1 MTLHAETTK
10 NRNGMLS
17 LGILLVSTPV
27 CVFVCTQRCD
37 AESHWDGLLWTL
49 LRYYLLFD
57 A

>member
-27 CVFVCTQRCD
+27 CVCLCARNVVMQNRTGMASSGHC
-37 AESHWDGLLWTL
+37 
-49 LRYYLLFD
+49 
-57 A
+57 